1 MGLDVCVESGQKRV
15 LRTRIR
21 PADRAPTFC
30 QTAFKHEDE
39 MGPKIFFDLWIRSR
53 VPCTSTLLSIDTFP
67 AKFKI
72 RFPPNSNNPLRLR
85 IAICNLKKGKKN
97 IASPGNRTRVAR
109 MGILHDTTTQ

>member
-1 MGLDVCVESGQKRV
+1 MGHHLDVCVESGQKRM

-30 QTAFKHEDE
+30 QTAFKHEDG
-39 MGPKIFFDLWIRSR
+39 MGQKKFFDLWIRSR

-85 IAICNLKKGKKN
+85 IAICNLKKGKKHC
-97 IASPGNRTRVAR
+97 VAR
-109 MGILHDTTTQ
+109 ESNPGRKNGNLA